1 MAYDHLHSS
10 NQSLVNDYLTKHL
23 YLYLILM
30 TNPTVL
36 FPPMF
41 TNEEPEMNKAEEI
54 RNLLKATQTQVVS
67 GQAMFCFS
75 ALFCNSIEN
84 KQYAKIVQRGLS

>member
-1 MAYDHLHSS
+1 
-10 NQSLVNDYLTKHL
+10 
-23 YLYLILM
+23 M
-30 TNPTVL
+30 TNSAVL

-67 GQAMFCFS
+67 AQ
-75 ALFCNSIEN
+75 
-84 KQYAKIVQRGLS
+84 AKICFALLLSSLTV